1 MSAFD
6 PKQVRFIGVNQAEDK
21 ETVKTFLETRGWK
34 FEVALDA
41 NQRVGQNFGVEG
53 IPHTVV
59 IGKDGKVAYVKSG
72 YEPNGAKEVAEMVKK
87 LMAK

>member
-1 MSAFD
+1 M
-6 PKQVRFIGVNQAEDK
+6 
-21 ETVKTFLETRGWK
+21 KTFLETRGWK

-59 IGKDGKVAYVKSG
+59 IGQDAGGDAGRFQKV
-72 YEPNGAKEVAEMVKK
+72 EGARIDTCLLYTSRCV
-87 LMAK
+87 